1 MKIAIAA
8 GGTGGHLFPAIA
20 LYEAI
25 SIHDPSAEVIFF
37 NSPRD
42 AAYYTDWKIPLY
54 TLKTMGF
61 PGKNVIRILRFLVT
75 TTGAVIRSV
84 GILRREK
91 PSVMIGFGGYVSF
104 APCVAA
110 YLLRIPVCIHE
121 QNTIPGKVNKVIAMF
136 SKMVFAG
143 LPGSESYWKP
153 SVRDKIKTVGIPVR
167 QHAVCDEDQS
177 ADDHTFTVLIFGG
190 SQGAGVFNSWL
201 PDMLEALSEYKD
213 KIRFIH
219 LVGNNPAGPVK
230 QAYEDSGFE
239 HRCFQFYEAM
249 GEIYS
254 VCDLAISRAGAGS
267 LTELALAG
275 MPAVVVPYPFAAEN
289 HQYYNAKIFADNSA
303 IELIEEKNCNDKIL
317 ADKIMHFFENRAILE
332 TMRSQMAKLAIHN
345 AGKQIMDELDHAG
358 LFTK

>member
-25 SIHDPSAEVIFF
+25 GIHDPAMEVIFF

-42 AAYYTDWKIPLY
+42 AAYYTDWKIPFY
-54 TLKTMGF
+54 TLRTMGF
-61 PGKNVIRILRFLVT
+61 PGKNIIKIIRFLIT
-75 TTGAVIRSV
+75 TIGAVIRSMA
-84 GILRREK
+84 ILRREK

-110 YLLRIPVCIHE
+110 YLLSIPVCIHE
-121 QNTIPGKVNKVIAMF
+121 QNTIPGKVNRVIASF
-136 SKMVFAG
+136 AKTIFAG
-143 LPGSESYWKP
+143 LPGSESYWKS
-153 SVRDKIKTVGIPVR
+153 SVRNKIKTVGIPIR
-167 QHAVCDEDQS
+167 QHAVREEYQ
-177 ADDHTFTVLIFGG
+177 AEEEQPFTVLIFGG
-190 SQGAGVFNSWL
+190 SQGAGVFNTWL
-201 PDMLEALSEYKD
+201 PDMLNALSVYKD

-230 QAYEDSGFE
+230 QAYEDTGFE

-275 MPAVVVPYPFAAEN
+275 IPAVVVPYPFAAEN
-289 HQYYNAKIFADNSA
+289 HQYYNAKIFADSGA

-317 ADKIMHFFENRAILE
+317 ADKIMHFLENRAILE
-332 TMRSQMAKLAIHN
+332 TMRTQMAKLAIHN
-345 AGKQIMDELDHAG
+345 AGKQIMDELEHAG
-358 LFTK
+358 LFG